1 MRIVSWNCAMG
12 FSKKRHLIEALKPDV
27 AILPETSERHIKET
41 EARFKAWVGTNPHK
55 GLGVVGFT
63 DRSYMLHEAPPPAV
77 ALAYPIHSGWSE
89 HNRAVGAR
97 PG

>member
-63 DRSYMLHEAPPPAV
+63 DRSYMLHEAPPAV